1 MFWFLSPTIQN
12 PKWVGLVA
20 LGCAFALWGAG
31 AQAQQPTK
39 VARIRVLG
47 ATSAS
52 ANTARVEA
60 FQLGLRELGYVE
72 GKNIII
78 ENRWA
83 EGKTE
88 RLPDLAAGLVQLKVD
103 VIISV
108 DHQQPP
114 DKPFICILHH
124 SAICINISLSPLSSW
139 RADCRARCGRHFE
152 IVADHFDVVQHF
164 FEIAGDSDLPTDAS
178 SPDPHIGGA

>member
-83 EGKTE
+83 EHE
-88 RLPDLAAGLVQLKVD
+88 RESRKSPKVYFSGDSGLVYGLE
-103 VIISV
+103 
-108 DHQQPP
+108 
-114 DKPFICILHH
+114 
-124 SAICINISLSPLSSW
+124 SAGRF
-139 RADCRARCGRHFE
+139 RAVG
-152 IVADHFDVVQHF
+152 VA
-164 FEIAGDSDLPTDAS
+164 G
-178 SPDPHIGGA
+178 